1 MRRGPTLRILR
12 AFLAVCLFGAAAP
25 VVMRA
30 ADVVLLR
37 YSGPIGP
44 VASSYVSRGIAEAEQ
59 AGAAA
64 VVLELDTPG
73 GLDSSMRVII
83 QREMNARI
91 PVIVYVAPRGAR
103 AASAGCLIALAADVA
118 AMAPGTNIGAAGP
131 VGPEGSLT
139 SQKILNDAAAYAR
152 SLAAAHHRN
161 QAWAEQAVRQSVSVS
176 ADEALQLGVIDVVA
190 PDLNALLRQLDGR
203 RINGPKGEQLL
214 SLASPTVIPVEMTWR
229 EHLLNGLANPD
240 LAYVLVVLGLLAVI
254 IEVFAPHGLVTGTI
268 GALSLIVGLVG
279 MALIPIGAI
288 GMSLLVLGMV
298 MLVLELKILSHGL
311 LTFFGVICFALGSM
325 LLVPHVPGYR
335 LSTWLVALVALIW
348 VAVTGII
355 LRQVMLARRKPVLT
369 GLARLVGAQGVAKT
383 DLAPHGVVLIN
394 GEDWDAEAEIGPV
407 DRGDR
412 VQVFEVR
419 GLTLRVRKI
428 T

>member
-1 MRRGPTLRILR
+1 
-12 AFLAVCLFGAAAP
+12 
-25 VVMRA
+25 
-30 ADVVLLR
+30 
-37 YSGPIGP
+37 
-44 VASSYVSRGIAEAEQ
+44 
-59 AGAAA
+59 
-64 VVLELDTPG
+64 
-73 GLDSSMRVII
+73 
-83 QREMNARI
+83 
-91 PVIVYVAPRGAR
+91 
-103 AASAGCLIALAADVA
+103 
-118 AMAPGTNIGAAGP
+118 
-131 VGPEGSLT
+131 
-139 SQKILNDAAAYAR
+139 
-152 SLAAAHHRN
+152 
-161 QAWAEQAVRQSVSVS
+161 
-176 ADEALQLGVIDVVA
+176 
-190 PDLNALLRQLDGR
+190 
-203 RINGPKGEQLL
+203 
-214 SLASPTVIPVEMTWR
+214 
-229 EHLLNGLANPD
+229 
-240 LAYVLVVLGLLAVI
+240 
-254 IEVFAPHGLVTGTI
+254 
-268 GALSLIVGLVG
+268 
-279 MALIPIGAI
+279 
-288 GMSLLVLGMV
+288 